1 MKNKNVLKAF
11 GIMLLVTLVLTWVI
25 PSGTVGESG
34 ITIGSI
40 QQTGFADIFSSLEVV
55 TTYFVAPA
63 LFILFVGM
71 FYGVANASG
80 SLKAVTS
87 KLVTMFKNKK
97 ELFVIITVLF
107 YGLLTALTGMY
118 IPVFMFV
125 PLSIAVLLGLKY
137 NKVQS
142 ILATVGASTIGLTAQ
157 IFNPAIKNLANVEHE
172 KFIWVKVGLF
182 VVLSALTILYII
194 KVSKKE
200 KATKKEE
207 KKEETSMFVPD
218 ARTVAK
224 KATVKG
230 TTMFILLGLLLVVFV
245 LGLTNWNT
253 DAFSKAYDAIK
264 GVKIGNFAI
273 FSAILGRFEVFGS
286 WTYASLVPTVACAI
300 IVLSIAT
307 HVKFGEMI
315 EESYNGAKKVLSL
328 AIVAALLS
336 LVLIF
341 TLNSG
346 FMGTIVN
353 FIAKSGNIALVTI
366 AALVSTPFMVDL
378 NYALQYVLSMIF
390 YSTNNSTLLELY
402 GVIVQSIYGV
412 VMLIAPTSVLVMVS
426 LMYTEESYTKWVKYI
441 WKFVLAVLVAVLI
454 AITIASII

>member
-11 GIMLLVTLVLTWVI
+11 GIMLLVTIVLTWII

-40 QQTGFADIFSSLEVV
+40 QQTGFADIFNSLEVV
-55 TTYFVAPA
+55 TTYFVAPS

-80 SLKAVTS
+80 SLKAVTN
-87 KLVTMFKNKK
+87 KLTTMFKNRK

-107 YGLLTALTGMY
+107 YALLTALTGMY

-137 NKVQS
+137 NKTQS
-142 ILATVGASTIGLTAQ
+142 ILATVGASTIGLISQ
-157 IFNPAIKNLANVEHE
+157 IFNPTIKNLANVQHE

-182 VVLSALTILYII
+182 VVLAVLTILYVI
-194 KVSKKE
+194 KISKKE
-200 KATKKEE
+200 KAE
-207 KKEETSMFVPD
+207 KKEETSMFVPE
-218 ARTVAK
+218 ARTLEK

-245 LGLTNWNT
+245 LGLTSWNT

-307 HVKFGEMI
+307 HTKFSEMI
-315 EESYNGAKKVLSL
+315 EESYNGAKKVMSM

-346 FMGTIVN
+346 FMGTVIN
-353 FIAKSGNIALVTI
+353 FIAKSGNIALVVI
-366 AALVSTPFMVDL
+366 SALVSTPFMVDL

-390 YSTNNSTLLELY
+390 YSTNNNSLLELY
-402 GVIVQSIYGV
+402 GTIVQSIYGV
-412 VMLIAPTSVLVMVS
+412 VMLIAPTSVLLVIS
-426 LMYTEESYTKWVKYI
+426 LMYTEETYSKWFKYI

-454 AITIASII
+454 AITIAAVI

>member
-11 GIMLLVTLVLTWVI
+11 GIMLLVTIVLTWII

-40 QQTGFADIFSSLEVV
+40 QQTGFADIFNSLEVV
-55 TTYFVAPA
+55 TTYFVAPS

-80 SLKAVTS
+80 SLKAVTN
-87 KLVTMFKNKK
+87 KLTTMFKNRK

-107 YGLLTALTGMY
+107 YALLTALTGMY

-137 NKVQS
+137 SKTQS
-142 ILATVGASTIGLTAQ
+142 ILATVGASTIGLISQ
-157 IFNPAIKNLANVEHE
+157 IFDPTIKNLANVQHE

-182 VVLSALTILYII
+182 VVLAVLTILYVI
-194 KVSKKE
+194 KISKKE
-200 KATKKEE
+200 KAE
-207 KKEETSMFVPD
+207 KKEETSMFVPE
-218 ARTVAK
+218 ARTLEK

-245 LGLTNWNT
+245 LGLTSWNT

-307 HVKFGEMI
+307 HTKFSEMI
-315 EESYNGAKKVLSL
+315 EESYNGAKKVMSM

-346 FMGTIVN
+346 FMGTVIN
-353 FIAKSGNIALVTI
+353 FIAKSGNIALVVI
-366 AALVSTPFMVDL
+366 SALVSTPFMVDL

-390 YSTNNSTLLELY
+390 YSTNNNSLLELY
-402 GVIVQSIYGV
+402 GTIVQSIYGV
-412 VMLIAPTSVLVMVS
+412 VMLIAPTSVLLVIS
-426 LMYTEESYTKWVKYI
+426 LMYTEETYSKWFKYI

-454 AITIASII
+454 AITIAAVI